1 MVRSR
6 TAITLLAG
14 VLVLFGAS
22 KGKGQGTAA
31 APGPRLGA
39 PIEGV
44 IAVVGDKSILRSE
57 VEEQFQM
64 LAPQF
69 QVDPADTSQANQ
81 LRREILDNLVSEHL
95 LNLEAETQGIKVDD
109 AEVKAAVEQAIEG
122 DRARLGA
129 EGFATQLMRE
139 GITETDLRA
148 RYSQEA
154 KSEMMRRQL
163 LQREIF
169 SKIQVT
175 DAQVEKYFRDNKEK
189 IGRKS
194 RALRVLDLYLRVTP
208 DSTIERTHRSRA
220 EQIRGEILGGLAFD
234 VAAKNY
240 SDDERS
246 RDSGGLLG
254 RFGPGDLGDRS
265 FEGVA
270 FTLPVG
276 EISAPIRTNL
286 GYHIVQVMDRDPEG
300 RWAQIRHI
308 LIRVL
313 ASRADESRTRGEV
326 ERLREQIVSKSIS
339 FEDAVRRHSDDP
351 ASREAGGDVGW
362 LAIDNFLGETR
373 GAVENLRVGEVSP
386 VAAVEGGF
394 HIFKLIGEQAETEY
408 TFAEIKDELTAMV
421 QREEQQTR
429 LETYIGGLRKKSFV
443 DIRPLR

>member
-6 TAITLLAG
+6 TAITLLTV
-14 VLVLFGAS
+14 VLVLIG
-22 KGKGQGTAA
+22 GGEGRGQGTAA
-31 APGPRLGA
+31 APGPRLGTA
-39 PIEGV
+39 IEGV
-44 IAVVGDKSILRSE
+44 VAVVGEKSILRSE
-57 VEEQFQM
+57 VEDQFM
-64 LAPQF
+64 VLAAQF

-81 LRREILDNLVSEHL
+81 LRREILDNLISEHL
-95 LNLEAETQGIKVDD
+95 LNIEAESQGIKVDD
-109 AEVKAAVEQAIEG
+109 SEVGAAVEEAIEG

-129 EGFATQLMRE
+129 EGFAAQLMRE
-139 GITETDLRA
+139 GITESDLRA
-148 RYSQEA
+148 RYTQEA

-169 SKIQVT
+169 SKVAVT
-175 DAQVEKYFRDNKEK
+175 DTQVEKYFAENKAK
-189 IGRKS
+189 IGRKP
-194 RALRVLDLYLRVTP
+194 RALRVLDLYVRVTP

-220 EQIRGEILGGLAFD
+220 EQIRKEILGGLAFD
-234 VAAKNY
+234 EAAKIY

-276 EISAPIRTNL
+276 EISEPIRTNL
-286 GYHIVQVMDRDPEG
+286 GYHIIQAMDRDPEG

-308 LIRVL
+308 LIRSA
-313 ASRADESRTRGEV
+313 ASRADESRTRSEV
-326 ERLREQIVSKSIS
+326 ERIRERIVSGSVS
-339 FEDAVRRHSDDP
+339 FEDAVRLHSDDP
-351 ASREAGGDVGW
+351 ASRAAGGDVGW

-394 HIFKLIGEQAETEY
+394 HLFKLIGEQAETEY
-408 TFAEIKDELTAMV
+408 NFAEIKDELKAMV
-421 QREEQQTR
+421 QREEQQAK
-429 LETYIGGLRKKSFV
+429 LETYLGELRKKSFV